1 MRSSG
6 ERKEKDQWAGNE
18 ETSVFGCNMQAERM
32 GSQSWT
38 GEGLEGEILTESGG
52 IIRTVGHHHLRR
64 KGY

>member
-1 MRSSG
+1 M
-6 ERKEKDQWAGNE
+6 
-18 ETSVFGCNMQAERM
+18 FGCNMQAERM

>member
-1 MRSSG
+1 
-6 ERKEKDQWAGNE
+6 
-18 ETSVFGCNMQAERM
+18 MQAERM